1 MVSSYQLHALIC
13 MQCKGHKVSEYVK
26 ISLIYSMAPKKR
38 KRVSLKEG
46 DSDDPL
52 KKKQKTEPEFNP
64 DKPLN
69 TQQETEPD
77 VVEVPSKYCFVVSK
91 EESDFGHAAGR
102 WEAIVKE
109 MQGKKTLLSPSKL
122 LKDVKIINSARRVT
136 KTLVNLQLQT
146 GKSTIGNA
154 LVEAK
159 VSFGK
164 QKILKAVQVS
174 FMKRKKVYLL
184 NF

>member
-38 KRVSLKEG
+38 KRVSLKEC

-64 DKPLN
+64 DEPLN
-69 TQQETEPD
+69 KQQETEPD
-77 VVEVPSKYCFVVSK
+77 VVEIPSKYCFVVSK

-102 WEAIVKE
+102 WKAIVKE
-109 MQGKKTLLSPSKL
+109 MQGKKTLLSSERCEL
-122 LKDVKIINSARRVT
+122 ILKPVRRVT

-154 LVEAK
+154 LNEAK

-164 QKILKAVQVS
+164 QRFLKAVQVS